1 MKREYFDQ
9 ISVRVENEPSYDMK
23 LTYYLL
29 TGAVSE
35 EYSDLKVYGVEIVKE
50 VSEKGVGLERKIV
63 GDLFFKKCEAVEF
76 LHKLCRNQVTPMELK
91 YVIQDYI
98 YDKINTLTMN
108 NKQRNIETKAVN
120 YAI

>member
-9 ISVRVENEPSYDMK
+9 ISVRVEDEPSYDMK

-29 TGAVSE
+29 TGSVSQ
-35 EYSDLKVYGVEIVKE
+35 EYTDLKVYGVEIVKE
-50 VSEKGVGLERKIV
+50 VSEKGNGTERKIV
-63 GDLFFKKCEAVEF
+63 DDLFFKKCEAVDF
-76 LHKLCRNQVTPMELK
+76 LKTLCKNQVTPMELK

-98 YDKINTLTMN
+98 YDKINTLTIN
-108 NKQRNIETKAVN
+108 NQQQNAESKTAN